1 MSNCRIKFSAQSLT
15 SNGHNN
21 GFPNALVFSIVG
33 NNRRQMSEKNG
44 YKDRYNKQLTLK
56 MIHINNIH
64 SNSLYAKIQDILLS
78 FDHFRAIFSTDV
90 VFANQDNS
98 TRVMIFAVS
107 RKLSFSGKS

>member
-64 SNSLYAKIQDILLS
+64 SNSLYAEIQDVLLS

-90 VFANQDNS
+90 VFANQDKS
-98 TRVMIFAVS
+98 TGVTIFAIGNRVNG
-107 RKLSFSGKS
+107 L